1 MLYFDTDSI
10 IFIAKENLYEPELAD
25 YLGKFTNEIKND
37 NYINEFV
44 SAGPKNYGYLLNNG
58 KSTCKIKGFA
68 VNFIASQQLNFQ
80 SMSELVKNINDE
92 EKISVEQ
99 NKFIR
104 DKNEWTIRTEAMKI
118 QYRQLYDKRI
128 LLSNFETLPFGF

>member
-1 MLYFDTDSI
+1 M
-10 IFIAKENLYEPELAD
+10 AKENLYEPELAD

-104 DKNEWTIRTEAMKI
+104 DKNEWTIRTEVMKK
-118 QYRQLYDKRI
+118 QYRQVYDKRI